1 MLVPSEAHLL
11 DERGDGDERVGVEA
25 DVVAADLPRRLHAQR
40 LRLLHQER
48 LGGGL
53 LGRHGERRLAAAVAQ
68 LLLVFL
74 VERGVEL
81 GDALA
86 ELRTQKLKAN
96 KI

>member
-1 MLVPSEAHLL
+1 MLVSEPHLL